1 MQKPLSGQI
10 HLSYQRGYTE
20 TGILQRYCSFN
31 YGTYFNEHRKPLG
44 CLRVFNEEVLAGGEA
59 TCFQAE
65 KAGYAIFIPITGE
78 LILQGD
84 KYGSQVI
91 DIGQVYLHHSFP
103 GELLTMRNEYPA
115 DKINYLYFFIE
126 SEVIFCENRLYNF
139 DLADNPNKLM
149 GVISDQISPF
159 CLNIGMFAGRTDT
172 LYYLTNRKSVF
183 YAFVITGAFEVQ
195 GRLLHQRDG
204 LALWDEDEVD
214 MEALSNNAVVIVLE
228 LF

>member
-1 MQKPLSGQI
+1 
-10 HLSYQRGYTE
+10 
-20 TGILQRYCSFN
+20 
-31 YGTYFNEHRKPLG
+31 
-44 CLRVFNEEVLAGGEA
+44 
-59 TCFQAE
+59 
-65 KAGYAIFIPITGE
+65 
-78 LILQGD
+78 
-84 KYGSQVI
+84 
-91 DIGQVYLHHSFP
+91 
-103 GELLTMRNEYPA
+103 
-115 DKINYLYFFIE
+115 
-126 SEVIFCENRLYNF
+126 
-139 DLADNPNKLM
+139 M